1 MENYYYHAA
10 KFYYTTTTIML
21 KRYLV
26 ILIAVLLISISS
38 IAQKSKSS
46 NAYQFTI
53 DLVNVKDDKVK
64 VELLVPE
71 LKKNQITYQLP
82 KIIPGTYSEDDYGRY
97 IDDFKAVDKK
107 GNELPVLR
115 IDTNS
120 WTISNAEKLYK
131 ISYLVN
137 DSYDDG
143 KTKQVI
149 FEPAGS
155 NIQKD
160 TNYVINNHCFLG
172 YFDDMKNVP
181 YVVTVLHPATMY
193 GGTALTDEDNSNTI
207 DKFVTESYNRI
218 VDNPIM
224 YAAPD
229 TTVIRVG
236 NTDVLIAVYS
246 GSKKITSSFLASKLS
261 TLLQAQGKYL
271 GGKLP
276 VDKYAFII
284 YVDRRLF
291 GYSRAEGAL
300 EHSYCSMYY
309 YGDRTAEA
317 LSQEFVDHASHEFFH
332 IITPLTIHSE
342 EIQNFDFNH
351 PKMSRHLWLYEGS
364 TEYHAH
370 MVQVK
375 YGLITPD
382 DFLKVITSKINFSK
396 NIYNDTVPFTV
407 MSSGVLGAYKKEF
420 GNVYQKGALINMCL
434 DIKLLQLS
442 KGKYGI
448 MNLIHDLSNK
458 YGKQKGF
465 IDSTFFDEIEKLT
478 YPEIRQFLNTYVAG
492 SKPLPLQE
500 YLNIVGVNY
509 QAEVDTKDSAFSLG
523 RITFSYNP
531 QSGRLVVKD
540 TTGMNEL
547 GRKLGYHI
555 GDEVLELNGKDFTAA
570 NQKSVTS
577 SLYASAKVGDSLVV
591 KVARKDS
598 EGRLGPVNLLGSMA
612 KYPIKKFNV
621 LSYMDNPTQEQAM
634 LKDLWLKP
642 QN

>member
-1 MENYYYHAA
+1 M
-10 KFYYTTTTIML
+10 T
-21 KRYLV
+21 KRYLFAT
-26 ILIAVLLISISS
+26 IIFMAGSITSFS
-38 IAQKSKSS
+38 QKTS

-53 DLVNVKDDKVK
+53 DLVNVQDDKVK
-64 VELLVPE
+64 VELIAPQI
-71 LKKNQITYQLP
+71 KKNQITYHLP
-82 KIIPGTYSEDDYGRY
+82 KIIPGTYSEDDFGRY
-97 IDDFKAVDKK
+97 IERFKATDKK
-107 GNELPVLR
+107 GAELPVSRL
-115 IDTNS
+115 DTNS
-120 WTISNAEKLYK
+120 WTISSAEKLFK

-143 KTKQVI
+143 ATKQVI

-172 YFDDMKNVP
+172 YFDDMKSVP
-181 YVVTVLHPATMY
+181 YEVTILHPASMY
-193 GGTALTDEDNSNTI
+193 GSTALTDMDKKATS
-207 DKFVTESYNRI
+207 DKFITESYNRI

-224 YAAPD
+224 YDVPD
-229 TTVIRVG
+229 TSVIRVG
-236 NTDVLIAVYS
+236 NTDVLISVFS
-246 GSKKITSSFLASKLS
+246 LNKKITSAALAKKLS

-276 VDKYAFII
+276 VEKYAFII
-284 YVDRRLF
+284 YLDKRLF
-291 GYSRAEGAL
+291 GYSHAEGAL

-309 YGDRTAEA
+309 YGNKSEEQ
-317 LSQEFVDHASHEFFH
+317 LSQEFVDHAAHEFFH

-382 DFLKVITSKINFSK
+382 QLLTVLTSKINFAK
-396 NIYNDTVPFTV
+396 NFYNDTVPFTV
-407 MSSGVLGAYKKEF
+407 MSSGVLGVYKPQF

-465 IDSTFFDEIEKLT
+465 VDSTFFDEIEKLT
-478 YPEIRQFLNTYVAG
+478 YPEIRKFLDTYVAG
-492 SKPLPLQE
+492 PTPLPLQE
-500 YLNIVGVNY
+500 YFALVGINY
-509 QAEVDTKDSAFSLG
+509 QAEMDTKDSAFSLG
-523 RITFSYNP
+523 KISLAYNP
-531 QSGRLVVKD
+531 QSGRMVVKD
-540 TTGMNEL
+540 TTGMNVL
-547 GRKLGYHI
+547 GRKLGYHP
-555 GDEVLELNGKDFTAA
+555 GDVLMSLNGKDITGA
-570 NQKSVTS
+570 NQKSVTG
-577 SLYASAKVGDSLVV
+577 SLYGSAKVGDSLTVLV
-591 KVARKDS
+591 SRKNPD
-598 EGRLGPVNLLGSMA
+598 GTDGTATLTGSMTKFPVK
-612 KYPIKKFNV
+612 KYNV
-621 LSYMDNPTQEQAM
+621 LSYIDNLTEEQAM
-634 LKDLWLKP
+634 LKNIWLKP
-642 QN
+642 